1 MKIVNKSWKD
11 LKETVDENLEDSEE
25 NVIRDWTESLAVLL
39 IWQHGK

>member
-39 IWQHGK
+39 IW